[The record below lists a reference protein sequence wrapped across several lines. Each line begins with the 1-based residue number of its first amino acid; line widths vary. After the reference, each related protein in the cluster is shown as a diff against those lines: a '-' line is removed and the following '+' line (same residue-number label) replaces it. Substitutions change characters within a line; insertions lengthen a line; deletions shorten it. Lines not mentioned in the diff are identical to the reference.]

1 MTILTGAPPVSIAFA
16 GPMSLASPPVSG
28 EIYDDVKLCQI
39 HFYKFKTPLLFDQRI
54 DS

>member
-1 MTILTGAPPVSIAFA
+1 MIILTGAPPVSTAFVDL
-16 GPMSLASPPVSG
+16 MSLASPPVSG

-39 HFYKFKTPLLFDQRI
+39 HFYMFKISLLFDQRI